1 MRFKRD
7 GALKKSK
14 RPAGSIV
21 LYVAAIV
28 VTIIG
33 VAYLVTNIVLFQK
46 SVAQYVAQG
55 YAAADVASQLLP
67 SQLLPGIYEPIAVYG
82 GIALILFGAGM
93 INQKISKCLK
103 MLGDLG
109 VEGAELDAD
118 EIDVV
123 APDVGGLEPN
133 GLKSDKFGSSE
144 FETDKVETDEVVAAE
159 IETDEHDPGKPE
171 A

>member
-1 MRFKRD
+1 MTFKRD
-7 GALKKSK
+7 EALKKSK
-14 RPAGSIV
+14 RPAGTIV

-46 SVAQYVAQG
+46 SMAQYVAQG
-55 YAAADVASQLLP
+55 YAAADVTSQLLP

-93 INQKISKCLK
+93 INQKISKGLK

-109 VEGAELDAD
+109 VEGLELAAD
-118 EIDVV
+118 EIEVV
-123 APDVGGLEPN
+123 TPKAVGLEAD
-133 GLKSDKFGSSE
+133 GLKNEEFGSSE
-144 FETDKVETDEVVAAE
+144 PETGEDETVK
-159 IETDEHDPGKPE
+159 IETNEHDMEKPE

>member
-1 MRFKRD
+1 MFKRD
-7 GALKKSK
+7 KALMKSK

-33 VAYLVTNIVLFQK
+33 VAYLVTNIVLFQN

-55 YAAADVASQLLP
+55 YAAVDVTSQLLP

-103 MLGDLG
+103 MLGGLG
-109 VEGAELDAD
+109 VEGTEFNVD

-123 APDVGGLEPN
+123 TSNVGGLESN
-133 GLKSDKFGSSE
+133 GLKGDEFESNE
-144 FETDKVETDEVVAAE
+144 FETGKMEPNEVEFAE
-159 IETDEHDPGKPE
+159 IETDEHDHGKTE

>member
-1 MRFKRD
+1 MRFKRNE
-7 GALKKSK
+7 ALKKSK
-14 RPAGSIV
+14 GPAGSIV

-28 VTIIG
+28 VIIIG

-55 YAAADVASQLLP
+55 YTTADVTSQLIP

-109 VEGAELDAD
+109 VESAELEAD
-118 EIDVV
+118 EI
-123 APDVGGLEPN
+123 
-133 GLKSDKFGSSE
+133 
-144 FETDKVETDEVVAAE
+144 EV
-159 IETDEHDPGKPE
+159 DEHEPGKPE

>member
-7 GALKKSK
+7 EALKKSK

-21 LYVAAIV
+21 LYVGAIV

-33 VAYLVTNIVLFQK
+33 AAYLVTNIAVYQK
-46 SVAQYVAQG
+46 SVAEYVAQG
-55 YAAADVASQLLP
+55 YAAADVTSQLLLR
-67 SQLLPGIYEPIAVYG
+67 QLLPGIYEPIAVYG

-93 INQKISKCLK
+93 INQKISKYLK

-109 VEGAELDAD
+109 VEGTELNVD

-123 APDVGGLEPN
+123 ASNVGGLEPN
-133 GLKSDKFGSSE
+133 GLKGDEFESNE
-144 FETDKVETDEVVAAE
+144 FETGKVEPDEVEAAE
-159 IETDEHDPGKPE
+159 IETDEHDHGKTE

>member
-7 GALKKSK
+7 DALKKSK
-14 RPAGSIV
+14 RPAGSIL

-46 SVAQYVAQG
+46 SLAQYVAQG
-55 YAAADVASQLLP
+55 YAAADVASQLIP
-67 SQLLPGIYEPIAVYG
+67 SQLLPGIYEPIGVYG
-82 GIALILFGAGM
+82 GIALILFGVGM
-93 INQKISKCLK
+93 INQKISKYLK

-109 VEGAELDAD
+109 VEGAEHDAD

-133 GLKSDKFGSSE
+133 GLKSDELGSSE
-144 FETDKVETDEVVAAE
+144 FETSEAETNE
-159 IETDEHDPGKPE
+159 GF
-171 A
+171 